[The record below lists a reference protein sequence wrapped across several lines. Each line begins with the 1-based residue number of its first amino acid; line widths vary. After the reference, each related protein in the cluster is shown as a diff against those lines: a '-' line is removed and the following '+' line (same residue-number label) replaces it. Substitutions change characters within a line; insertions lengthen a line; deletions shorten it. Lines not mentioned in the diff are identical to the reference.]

1 MQFATLSFPFLC
13 KHFLVILYCA
23 EERG

>member
-13 KHFLVILYCA
+13 KHFLFILYCA